1 VSLKGSSTDRRERGV
16 RGTIDRERINDTS
29 VSQAFQPLSNP
40 IITHIKGIVR
50 IQIRVRSALSW
61 RSSDR
66 GNKRPRR
73 MIHTKISKRILS
85 FLNSL
90 LGERRRRL

>member
-1 VSLKGSSTDRRERGV
+1 VSLKRSSTDRRERGV

-40 IITHIKGIVR
+40 IITHSKGIVHIQLR
-50 IQIRVRSALSW
+50 IRSTLGW
-61 RSSDR
+61 RPCNRRS
-66 GNKRPRR
+66 KRPCG
-73 MIHTKISKRILS
+73 MIHPKISKRMLS
-85 FLNSL
+85 CLGGL